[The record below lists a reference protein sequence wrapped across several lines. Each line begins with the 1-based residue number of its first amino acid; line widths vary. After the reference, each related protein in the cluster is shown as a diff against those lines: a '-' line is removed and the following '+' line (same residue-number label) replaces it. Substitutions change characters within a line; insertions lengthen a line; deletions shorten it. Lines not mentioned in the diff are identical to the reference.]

1 MRDWG
6 LRPPFFTGAP
16 VIYGAR
22 PQAAGLYIQSEAAGR
37 RTR

>member
-22 PQAAGLYIQSEAAGR
+22 PQVAGLDI
-37 RTR
+37 